1 MAPNTLAEST
11 RGTHSHSTFP
21 DGATRAVVSQSDR
34 KPNSAMGGKGEP
46 A

>member
-1 MAPNTLAEST
+1 MAPNTLGESM

-21 DGATRAVVSQSDR
+21 DGATSAAVSQSDR
-34 KPNSAMGGKGEP
+34 KPYSAIGGNGEP